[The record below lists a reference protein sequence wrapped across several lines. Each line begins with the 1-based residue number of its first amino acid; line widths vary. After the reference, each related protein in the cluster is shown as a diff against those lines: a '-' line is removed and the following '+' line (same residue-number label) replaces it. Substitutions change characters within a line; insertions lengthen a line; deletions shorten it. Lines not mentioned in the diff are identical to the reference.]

1 MKNQTAYLVD
11 TEKLEIRDSEMPVVG
26 PDDVLIEVKHVGICG
41 SDVQFYT
48 DPSFGHMFEPHLPCV
63 LGHESA
69 GVVKEVG
76 GNVKMLKP
84 GDRVAVEPGV
94 PCGKC
99 EYCLSGRYNLCRDV
113 DFMAC
118 PPWHRAAFSRYISH
132 PASFCF
138 KLPDNVSTVEGA
150 LVEPLAVGLHAVNR
164 SRAHLGQNAIILG
177 SGCIGLMT
185 LLSLQAVGV
194 TDITVVDVFDNRLE
208 VAKELGAT
216 HVINASQVDTVEAA
230 KELTGGAGYELVY
243 ETAGSKFTTAQTPYI
258 VKAGGV
264 IVVVGNVHDPVT
276 YDFMEVNGKEVD
288 IMTTFRYRNIYPMAI
303 NAIAGGK
310 IDVKKVATNFMKF
323 EDIQEAFEVAYKQK
337 QTALKVV
344 VEMPENEE

>member
-1 MKNQTAYLVD
+1 M
-11 TEKLEIRDSEMPVVG
+11 
-26 PDDVLIEVKHVGICG
+26 
-41 SDVQFYT
+41 
-48 DPSFGHMFEPHLPCV
+48 
-63 LGHESA
+63 
-69 GVVKEVG
+69 
-76 GNVKMLKP
+76 
-84 GDRVAVEPGV
+84 
-94 PCGKC
+94 
-99 EYCLSGRYNLCRDV
+99 
-113 DFMAC
+113 
-118 PPWHRAAFSRYISH
+118 
-132 PASFCF
+132 
-138 KLPDNVSTVEGA
+138 
-150 LVEPLAVGLHAVNR
+150 
-164 SRAHLGQNAIILG
+164 
-177 SGCIGLMT
+177 
-185 LLSLQAVGV
+185 